1 MNSAFTCAQRSVSYR
16 GVSLMRMKSE
26 TRSHGFRV
34 RSVSAFDEMLC
45 GSTSHRLADNPCKH
59 SAGDG
64 ALLIVLFTARSLESP
79 SAAEMKLRCRDHVEK
94 PRGSFSR
101 CLCATVLPLSTS
113 PTTGRPTIH
122 AHCHR
127 LVVQLERGVA
137 ETGTQA
143 ADAPTAETLRDV
155 REAIPRVVP
164 HGRRR
169 TCGCGMVLRAR
180 SGSSADRH
188 ERFPPGSMVPSQPF
202 LDVWEKNVPISGR
215 SALPP
220 QPGHL

>member
-1 MNSAFTCAQRSVSYR
+1 MNSAFTCAQRSASYR
-16 GVSLMRMKSE
+16 VVSLMRMRSE

-101 CLCATVLPLSTS
+101 CLFATVLPLSTS
-113 PTTGRPTIH
+113 PTTVRPTIH

-127 LVVQLERGVA
+127 LMVELEGGVA
-137 ETGTQA
+137 ETGTRA
-143 ADAPTAETLRDV
+143 TDAPTAETPRDV
-155 REAIPRVVP
+155 REAIHGTVP
-164 HGRRR
+164 HGRRTR
-169 TCGCGMVLRAR
+169 SYGMALRVR
-180 SGSSADRH
+180 SESPEDRPST
-188 ERFPPGSMVPSQPF
+188 PPPDSLVPFQAF